1 MRRTFGGDGHANIR
15 TDALVAQVMGQAVG
29 LLMQAGV
36 IEAATLPYQ
45 GSALWS
51 QTCLLVE
58 LVDHPL
64 LRRYRR
70 RLPPCEQLPAA
81 IGVKQLHSADGDLR
95 LSADLFQQT
104 DQLCADSCD
113 GRRIEQ
119 LHGVVERQDQAALMV
134 FFTVQLQIE
143 LGFAAVPRQ
152 FFGKQPREATQ
163 GAEVALLVVEHDLEQ
178 ALLASFGEGFEQLFE
193 RQVLVGL
200 GLQRGLAHLGQQL
213 VERQAPIELRTQYLG
228 VDEKAHQALGFQA
241 RTVGVGHA
249 DADVGLPAVAMQ
261 QALETGQQD
270 HEQRGVMGAGDTA
283 QSFRQG
289 GLQAHA
295 QAGGGVAVAV

>member
-1 MRRTFGGDGHANIR
+1 
-15 TDALVAQVMGQAVG
+15 MGQAVG

-152 FFGKQPREATQ
+152 FFGEQSRQAFQ
-163 GAEVALLVVEHDLEQ
+163 GAEVALLMVEHDLEQ
-178 ALLASFGEGFEQLFE
+178 PLFTGLRKGFEQLFE
-193 RQVLVGL
+193 RQILM
-200 GLQRGLAHLGQQL
+200 R
-213 VERQAPIELRTQYLG
+213 LRTQCRLPG
-228 VDEKAHQALGFQA
+228 LRQQ
-241 RTVGVGHA
+241 VG
-249 DADVGLPAVAMQ
+249 
-261 QALETGQQD
+261 E
-270 HEQRGVMGAGDTA
+270 
-283 QSFRQG
+283 RQP
-289 GLQAHA
+289 
-295 QAGGGVAVAV
+295 